1 MKNQTKIIIHV
12 SGGIIQSVHSNQRIH
27 YVVVDEDLMWDD
39 RISDV
44 YQEDGIFDNAF
55 DVVDIKEGQRS
66 EGLSDLNNIAEDVDE
81 KQTPLNTSEDA
92 IDLLLKNGYIRHLW
106 HIDDIKHQAEVMGI
120 DLSDDQLNDVI
131 IQLEDTDANIGINW
145 DTISIVIG
153 NVIEDIE

>member
-55 DVVDIKEGQRS
+55 DVVDIKEGQKS
-66 EGLSDLNNIAEDVDE
+66 EGLSDLNNIAV
-81 KQTPLNTSEDA
+81 L
-92 IDLLLKNGYIRHLW
+92 
-106 HIDDIKHQAEVMGI
+106 
-120 DLSDDQLNDVI
+120 
-131 IQLEDTDANIGINW
+131 
-145 DTISIVIG
+145 
-153 NVIEDIE
+153 